1 MNRFKKNSY
10 LYDWISCVFEN
21 RLYFGCLPN
30 ENMAEQ
36 LKNEGFNLVVNVTE
50 NPYYCNGI
58 RMMHYPIVD
67 NYVPTDNLSYCKF
80 IFTLK
85 KEVENLSN
93 KIYLQCAGGHSRSS
107 LVMTSLL
114 CTLYPTLELK
124 DVMNNVTEL
133 HRNRVMLRDI
143 WRHKSPFNY
152 RQFAFLCMLHKNIYV
167 NIELDSKMYNW
178 LSPRNILLHFKEEDF
193 KEKDNLIE
201 KNNDFK
207 NKNEISLED
216 YFTQIKV
223 IDKKEA
229 FTLLKANATFIFR
242 LRHTC
247 LKKLVF
253 VHSDKHVEKFYN
265 EFFTSMREE
274 IF

>member
-21 RLYFGCLPN
+21 RLYFGFLPN

-36 LKNEGFNLVVNVTE
+36 LEKEGFNLIVNVTE

-80 IFTLK
+80 IFSLK
-85 KEVENLSN
+85 KEVENISN
-93 KIYLQCAGGHSRSS
+93 KIYLQCQGGHGRSS

-114 CTLYPTLELK
+114 CTLYPSLELK

-152 RQFAFLCMLHKNIYV
+152 RQFTFLCMLHKNIYV
-167 NIELDSKMYNW
+167 NIESDSKMYNW
-178 LSPRNILLHFKEEDF
+178 LSPRNILLKEE
-193 KEKDNLIE
+193 
-201 KNNDFK
+201 K
-207 NKNEISLED
+207 NKISLED

-229 FTLLKANATFIFR
+229 FTLLKANVTFIFR

-253 VHSDKHVEKFYN
+253 IHSDKHVEKFYN

>member
-21 RLYFGCLPN
+21 RLYFGFLPN

-36 LKNEGFNLVVNVTE
+36 LEKEGFNLIVNVTE

-80 IFTLK
+80 IFSLK
-85 KEVENLSN
+85 KEVENISN
-93 KIYLQCAGGHSRSS
+93 KIYLQCQGGHGRSS

-114 CTLYPTLELK
+114 CTLYPSLELK

-152 RQFAFLCMLHKNIYV
+152 RQFVFLCTLHKNIYV
-167 NIELDSKMYNW
+167 NIESDSKMYNW
-178 LSPRNILLHFKEEDF
+178 LSPRNILLKEE
-193 KEKDNLIE
+193 
-201 KNNDFK
+201 K
-207 NKNEISLED
+207 NKISLED

-229 FTLLKANATFIFR
+229 FTLLKANVTFIFR

-253 VHSDKHVEKFYN
+253 IHSDKHVEKFYN

>member
-1 MNRFKKNSY
+1 
-10 LYDWISCVFEN
+10 
-21 RLYFGCLPN
+21 
-30 ENMAEQ
+30 
-36 LKNEGFNLVVNVTE
+36 
-50 NPYYCNGI
+50 
-58 RMMHYPIVD
+58 
-67 NYVPTDNLSYCKF
+67 
-80 IFTLK
+80 
-85 KEVENLSN
+85 
-93 KIYLQCAGGHSRSS
+93 
-107 LVMTSLL
+107 
-114 CTLYPTLELK
+114 
-124 DVMNNVTEL
+124 
-133 HRNRVMLRDI
+133 
-143 WRHKSPFNY
+143 
-152 RQFAFLCMLHKNIYV
+152 MLHKNIYV

>member
-10 LYDWISCVFEN
+10 LYDWISCVFQN
-21 RLYFGCLPN
+21 RLYFGSLPN

-36 LKNEGFNLVVNVTE
+36 LEKEGFNLIVNVTE

-67 NYVPTDNLSYCKF
+67 NYVPIDNLSYCKF

-85 KEVENLSN
+85 KEVENISN
-93 KIYLQCAGGHSRSS
+93 KIYLQCKGGHSRSS

-114 CTLYPTLELK
+114 CTLYPSLELK

-133 HRNRVMLRDI
+133 HRNRVMLREI

-152 RQFAFLCMLHKNIYV
+152 RQFTFLCMLHKNIYI
-167 NIELDSKMYNW
+167 NIESDSKMYNW
-178 LSPRNILLHFKEEDF
+178 LSPRNILLHV
-193 KEKDNLIE
+193 DNGDSNGDSKGDSKGNL
-201 KNNDFK
+201 
-207 NKNEISLED
+207 ISLEE

-229 FTLLKANATFIFR
+229 FTYVKSNTNFIFR

-247 LKKLVF
+247 LKKFVF
-253 VHSDKHVEKFYN
+253 VHSNKHVEKFYN
-265 EFFTSMREE
+265 EFFTSIREE